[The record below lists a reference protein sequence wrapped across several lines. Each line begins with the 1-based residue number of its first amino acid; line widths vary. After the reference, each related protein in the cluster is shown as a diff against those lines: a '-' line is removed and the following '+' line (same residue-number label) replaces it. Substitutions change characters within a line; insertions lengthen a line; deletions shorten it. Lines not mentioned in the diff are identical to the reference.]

1 MLSKHQIRQKI
12 LNKRTKLNPDQVNSL
27 SSIIL
32 ENFYSLNLLDR
43 ARDVFLYLPI
53 KNEVNTWPL
62 LKKLWR
68 LKISAFLPRC
78 EKNNRKMDFY
88 YVSSPDDLNKGAFN
102 IPEPFTEI
110 RYNGNGPD
118 LIILPGVAFDLKGY
132 RLGYG
137 QGYFDRFLPA
147 LDLTKIKII
156 ALAYDF
162 QIVPELP
169 IDPWDKPVDIIVT
182 EARIVNCKRAPDNS
196 GAWHKQ

>member
-1 MLSKHQIRQKI
+1 MLSKHQIRQKV
-12 LNKRTKLNPDQVNSL
+12 LKKRTNLSPDQVNSL

-62 LKKLWR
+62 LKKLWS
-68 LKISAFLPRC
+68 LKISTFLPRC
-78 EKNNRKMDFY
+78 DKNKCRKMDFY
-88 YVSSPDDLNKGAFN
+88 HVSSPNDLNKGAFN
-102 IPEPFTEI
+102 IPEPSSEI
-110 RYNGNGPD
+110 RYNGIGPD

-137 QGYFDRFLPA
+137 QGYFDRFLPK
-147 LDLTKIKII
+147 LDLTKIKTV

-162 QIVPELP
+162 QILPSLP
-169 IDPWDKPVDIIVT
+169 IDPWDRPVEIIVT
-182 EARIVNCKRAPDNS
+182 EKRIVDTLRGKLES
-196 GAWHKQ
+196 

>member
-1 MLSKHQIRQKI
+1 MLSKHKIRQDI
-12 LNKRTKLNPDQVNSL
+12 LKKRAGLNSDQVNSL

-62 LKKLWR
+62 LKKLWS
-68 LKISAFLPRC
+68 LKISTFLPRC
-78 EKNNRKMDFY
+78 EKNMSRKMDFY
-88 YVSSPDDLNKGAFN
+88 HVSSPDELNKGAFN
-102 IPEPFTEI
+102 IPEPSSEI
-110 RYNGNGPD
+110 RYNGTGPD

-137 QGYFDRFLPA
+137 QGYFDRFLPE
-147 LDLTKIKII
+147 LDLTKIKTI

-162 QIVPELP
+162 QILPSLP
-169 IDPWDKPVDIIVT
+169 IDPWDRPVNIIVT
-182 EARIVNCKRAPDNS
+182 EARVMNCK
-196 GAWHKQ
+196 Q